1 MYKYSTSNV
10 TSGHQS
16 PKCKHTFICRY
27 VAPPGEFYY
36 NTLLCWDQCNSSYG
50 FSVTVIITV
59 SNFLDFSVTV
69 TITINLFNIFQL
81 QIELIDFSVT
91 TTVTDSVIKT

>member
-1 MYKYSTSNV
+1 M

-36 NTLLCWDQCNSSYG
+36 NTLLYNSSC
-50 FSVTVIITV
+50 FSVTVIITITV
-59 SNFLDFSVTV
+59 SNFYYFSVIV